1 MNRVLKALAVIILTI
16 ALIGVGYAINFGVLT
31 TTPPSTPSPNPT
43 ATPTPEPV
51 TVNVT
56 VQGLVICHGLTIPPT
71 EIQFSNTETHEIYKT
86 PVIQPQYSY
95 RISLPANQTYGI
107 LGDWNG
113 RTFNASLMTIGA
125 IVMRCDN
132 DSPILNLH
140 NAPDTVTQNIVA
152 GQ

>member
-1 MNRVLKALAVIILTI
+1 MNNALKALAVIALTV
-16 ALIGVGYAINFGVLT
+16 ALIGVGYALSFRVST
-31 TTPPSTPSPNPT
+31 TIPPSTPSPNPT
-43 ATPTPEPV
+43 PILTPKPV

-56 VQGLVICHGLTIPPT
+56 VHGLVICHGLTIPPT
-71 EIQFSNTETHEIYKT
+71 EIQFSNTETQEVYKT

-95 RISLPANQTYGI
+95 RISLPVNQTYGL

-125 IVMRCDN
+125 IVMRCEN
-132 DSPILNLH
+132 NSPILNLY
-140 NAPDTVTQNIVA
+140 NVTGTITQNIVA